1 MGVVTSA
8 DQILTKIELETR
20 ILLSNNESLEIV
32 MEASKCKVL
41 AGGRPRSEF
50 LIMAWETIR

>member
-50 LIMAWETIR
+50 LIMA